1 LDTTPFAFALG
12 ILAMLGLGTLLI
24 WSIQIFRYYQKATEG
39 RYRQFMRN
47 AHFKQVTAIACMFCL
62 AMSASYGVIHSA
74 WALIYLLLTCKVGM
88 WWFRFAI
95 MQRT

>member
-1 LDTTPFAFALG
+1 LDTTPFAIALG
-12 ILAMLGLGTLLI
+12 ILAILGLGTLLL
-24 WSIQIFRYYQKATEG
+24 WSIQIVRYYQNATEG
-39 RYRQFMRN
+39 RYQQSMRN

-74 WALIYLLLTCKVGM
+74 WALIYLLLACKVGT

-95 MQRT
+95 MQRA